1 MNKRPKCSI
10 VSERG
15 QVVIPARLRRAL
27 GIRKDTRVSV
37 FEQDGGIVIQPLNPK
52 YLSRLQGS
60 LKGEPSL
67 LKTLLEERKQDRM
80 LLRASH

>member
-1 MNKRPKCSI
+1 MNKGPKYST

-15 QVVIPARLRRAL
+15 QVVIPVKLRRAL
-27 GIRKDTRVSV
+27 GIRKGTRVSV
-37 FEQDGGIVIQPLNPK
+37 FEQDGRVVIQPLTPE

-67 LKTLLEERKQDRM
+67 LRTLLEERKRDRM
-80 LLRASH
+80 L